1 MIRVRTD
8 RVALLAVVAL
18 FCLASVSAIDPPS
31 SKPSSKPK
39 QSIGKYATLF
49 LKPSKSEVDV
59 DAYAFVIPGK
69 VAWALKTTTYFG
81 LWYFFN
87 IFYNVANK
95 KSLNALNLPWMQ
107 SLACVAVGVPYI
119 LLLWALK
126 IQDTPKLTSKQVQD
140 LVPIVSL
147 HAAGNVGGNVAFGA
161 GALGFAHVLKSM
173 EPAFTALF
181 SGLYTGKWQNP
192 IVYAT
197 LVPVMGGVAYA
208 SASELDFNLLQFV
221 SAMVSNIGFS
231 LRAVIGKDIM
241 SSWNRQA
248 TKMDGPNTLRV
259 LQIGAVAVTVPFVL
273 AVEGWRALLPWTHP
287 NWKAAVNKLDHAG
300 VMITPGYLYW
310 QLFISGM
317 AFQLYYEA
325 SFLALDAVSPV
336 TQSIGN
342 NIKRIIILVSSV
354 IVFGQKMNTQ
364 SIIGSSVAI
373 SGVFIYSLAS
383 EYFGSQAKAAAT
395 K

>member
-1 MIRVRTD
+1 MTSFHTGRVVLLAL
-8 RVALLAVVAL
+8 VALS
-18 FCLASVSAIDPPS
+18 CLASVSALDA
-31 SKPSSKPK
+31 PSSKPK

-49 LKPSKSEVDV
+49 LKPSKAEADV

-69 VAWALKTTTYFG
+69 IAWALKTTTYFG

-107 SLACVAVGVPYI
+107 SLVCVAVGVPYTLALW
-119 LLLWALK
+119 LLKVQQAPVLSNK
-126 IQDTPKLTSKQVQD
+126 QLTD
-140 LVPIVSL
+140 LLPIVSL

-173 EPAFTALF
+173 EPAFTAIF
-181 SGLYTGKWQNP
+181 SGLYTGKWQHP
-192 IVYAT
+192 LVYAS

-208 SASELDFNLLQFV
+208 SASELNFNMLQFV

-241 SSWNRQA
+241 SSASWDRKV
-248 TKMDGPNTLRV
+248 TKMDGPNTFRV
-259 LQIGAVAVTVPFVL
+259 LQIGSILVTVPFVF

-287 NWKAAVNKLDHAG
+287 NWKAAVGKLDHAG
-300 VMITPGYLYW
+300 AMITPGYLYA
-310 QLFISGM
+310 QLFLSGM

-325 SFLALDAVSPV
+325 AFLALDAVSPI
-336 TQSIGN
+336 THSIGN
-342 NIKRIIILVSSV
+342 NIKRIVIVVTSV
-354 IVFGQKMNTQ
+354 IIFGQKMNTQ
-364 SIIGSSVAI
+364 SIVGSSIAMA
-373 SGVFIYSLAS
+373 GVFGYSLVT
-383 EYFGSQAKAAAT
+383 EYFDSKAKAAA
-395 K
+395 KK